1 MADKQKGETATVLM
15 AEARASLVSG
25 DLDDAVGKLR
35 LVTQLAPESSAGYRS
50 LGDAPA
56 GRGDFVAAAESYSEA
71 LWLRPSSFEAANGLA
86 QAQLQ
91 AGQTERAVAAYR
103 DAIRLRSSSAET
115 HRQLGQSLVDLDHN
129 DEALIAFEEALRLD
143 PGDVIAKAERDRS
156 SRRSR
161 PSGERSF
168 VPH

>member
-35 LVTQLAPESSAGYRS
+35 LVTQLAPESSAGYLS

-71 LWLRPSSFEAANGLA
+71 LKPGAAPRAVLAGSGNGLRKNSVLVAALEAEFEPDFGARTKMRVSADRDEAATGAALCA
-86 QAQLQ
+86 
-91 AGQTERAVAAYR
+91 AVACGTFES
-103 DAIRLRSSSAET
+103 ISAA
-115 HRQLGQSLVDLDHN
+115 S
-129 DEALIAFEEALRLD
+129 
-143 PGDVIAKAERDRS
+143 
-156 SRRSR
+156 
-161 PSGERSF
+161 RSF
-168 VPH
+168 VRYES